1 MIRWVVTDVDV
12 SALGREG
19 LPEST
24 AQIIR
29 VLIW

>member
-24 AQIIR
+24 AQTMHDR
-29 VLIW
+29 IW